1 MSKRATISLPVSLS
15 PCLPTGYTGRT
26 MKKCVTAPVPNTAM
40 QRLVGLR
47 EILRYVPQYRD
58 KVFVI
63 AFDGAIVEH
72 DNFRNLLLDLALLR
86 SLRIGVVLI
95 HGAGHQIGKL
105 AQETGKTPSNVDG
118 TGMTDAGTLQLAL
131 TAATHVTHEI

>member
-1 MSKRATISLPVSLS
+1 MVTHSLS
-15 PCLPTGYTGRT
+15 AVSTDDYTGRT
-26 MKKCVTAPVPNTAM
+26 MRTHTNRLNSGSGPVLKSGSVPIPNTTM
-40 QRLVGLR
+40 QRLVDLR

-86 SLRIGVVLI
+86 SLRIGVALV
-95 HGAGHQIGKL
+95 HGAGLQIGKL
-105 AQETGKTPSNVDG
+105 AEKTGTTPSNLDG
-118 TGMTDAGTLQLAL
+118 TG
-131 TAATHVTHEI
+131 VT